1 MRNGMIL
8 PYCVYVL
15 KSQKDGE
22 NYTGY
27 TTRITKRI
35 KEHNDGK
42 SKSTAERRPFDLIYC
57 EFHRSMKDAKRRE
70 KYLKTNQG
78 RRMLK
83 FVLKDFLSSLRNKK
97 LR

>member
-1 MRNGMIL
+1 MIL

-15 KSQKDGE
+15 KSIKDKE

-27 TTRITKRI
+27 TTRILKRI
-35 KEHNDGK
+35 NEHNDGK
-42 SKSTAERRPFDLIYC
+42 SKSTADRTPFELIYC

-83 FVLKDFLSSLRNKK
+83 FILKDSLSK
-97 LR
+97 

>member
-1 MRNGMIL
+1 MIL

-15 KSQKDGE
+15 KSQKDLE

-27 TTRITKRI
+27 STRILKRI
-35 KEHNDGK
+35 KEHNNGK
-42 SKSTAERRPFDLIYC
+42 SKSTADRTPFELIYC

-70 KYLKTNQG
+70 KYLKSNQG

-83 FVLKDFLSSLRNKK
+83 FILRNF
-97 LR
+97 LDNS